1 MTEPVQSSSL
11 YEAEESVRETLAI
24 EQRLRAMGYA
34 NLPDLLRAGGDFDF
48 HGRTVPEIVDE
59 AAHYLKHQQSVD
71 LAGAR
76 ILAAIGEV
84 AVRAQAFDAIASL
97 IQSSPP
103 QAAPEQPETSPNQ
116 TAGGWT

>member
-1 MTEPVQSSSL
+1 VTEPVQRSSL
-11 YEAEESVRETLAI
+11 YEAEESVRETLKI
-24 EQRLRAMGYA
+24 EQRLRSMGYA

-48 HGRTVPEIVDE
+48 HGRTVSEIVDE
-59 AAHYLKHQQSVD
+59 AARYLKHQQSVD

-97 IQSSPP
+97 IHSPPP
-103 QAAPEQPETSPNQ
+103 QAAPEQQRSPNQ

>member
-1 MTEPVQSSSL
+1 VTEPVPRSSL

-48 HGRTVPEIVDE
+48 HGRTVSEIVDE
-59 AAHYLKHQQSVD
+59 ATRYLKHQQSVD

-97 IQSSPP
+97 IHSPPP
-103 QAAPEQPETSPNQ
+103 QAGPEQQRSSNQ

>member
-1 MTEPVQSSSL
+1 VS
-11 YEAEESVRETLAI
+11 
-24 EQRLRAMGYA
+24 
-34 NLPDLLRAGGDFDF
+34 
-48 HGRTVPEIVDE
+48 EIVDE
-59 AAHYLKHQQSVD
+59 AARYLKHQQSVD

-97 IQSSPP
+97 IHAPP
-103 QAAPEQPETSPNQ
+103 PHAAPEQERSANQ